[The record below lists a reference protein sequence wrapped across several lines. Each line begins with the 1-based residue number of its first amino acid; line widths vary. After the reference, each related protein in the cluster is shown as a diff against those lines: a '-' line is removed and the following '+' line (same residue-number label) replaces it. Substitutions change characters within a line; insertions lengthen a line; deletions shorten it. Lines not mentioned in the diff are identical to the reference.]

1 MMQDFGYIKLGQP
14 STTLSGGEAQRI
26 KLATELSKKATGKT
40 LYILDEPTTG
50 LHIADV
56 HRLID
61 ILQRLV
67 DTGNSIIV
75 IEHNLD
81 LIKTADYIIDLGP
94 EGGDGGGE
102 VVAVG
107 SPEQIVK
114 NERSYTGK
122 FLKKYLE
129 RQIKLEI
136 NCLDDFITQMPKN
149 LPDFVTKARYLYLE
163 LGKRSYYDREYEYM
177 MFGEE
182 NDLSIYSHKP
192 YTNPNIIICTTLNKQ
207 FLELLE
213 KVGIPGEIVQ
223 DGTHNYLIFKDEKG
237 EEHVTDITR
246 DLKNIQFN
254 CSTSYFSRGNLDSDT
269 LRKIDIGLGYIDEQ
283 RGYSN
288 DHWHLVKERLER
300 STLSP
305 RQKLEISLLGLQE
318 FGDLS
323 KLGISELFSMYN
335 KFVRY
340 CNDNNL
346 ECTFT
351 STKRSTSP
359 EEDFYIRLRQADST
373 IEYKLNKKTRLFEL
387 YRERKLEEN
396 YK

>member
-1 MMQDFGYIKLGQP
+1 M
-14 STTLSGGEAQRI
+14 
-26 KLATELSKKATGKT
+26 
-40 LYILDEPTTG
+40 
-50 LHIADV
+50 
-56 HRLID
+56 
-61 ILQRLV
+61 
-67 DTGNSIIV
+67 
-75 IEHNLD
+75 
-81 LIKTADYIIDLGP
+81 
-94 EGGDGGGE
+94 
-102 VVAVG
+102 
-107 SPEQIVK
+107 
-114 NERSYTGK
+114 
-122 FLKKYLE
+122 
-129 RQIKLEI
+129 EI

-288 DHWHLVKERLER
+288 DHWHLIKERLES

-318 FGDLS
+318 YGDLS